1 MPQSSALPTYSAI
14 YAFGDSLSD
23 AGNVSILTATVGTE
37 PVSPP
42 YAQEKYGSATGNVFS
57 NGPTWVQDLSGALGL
72 GTLAPSLANGNDFA
86 YGGAETGS
94 TPQNSGNP
102 QIGLLS
108 LPAQLQQ
115 FQAKVTTPA
124 ANALYTISIG
134 GNDLFDVLDSS
145 GLTAQQQT
153 ADVTAA
159 VTNEISFVNQLVGDG
174 AKNLMVMDVPD
185 LGKTPSYSQGGSAA
199 EATQL
204 SSEYDTALVSQLASI
219 ASTDSVRI
227 DVINAFQ
234 LIDQAV
240 ADPAGYGLTNVT
252 SPVWTGNF
260 TSASSGTL
268 VSSDPT
274 VQDQYLFFDHE
285 HPTET
290 GHLALA
296 TLAEDELGGNGVVAL
311 PTGNQYYQAAAGT
324 TVLTGGGNDTVSA
337 TAGQVTVIGGLGTLT
352 FVGGTG
358 ASSVTGSTGAVTIF
372 GGSGGGSFGGG
383 AGGPNILI
391 SQGAAGANT
400 TLVGGASGDQIF
412 GSAAGD
418 DLLVASV
425 GRDSILGGGGST
437 TIDGGASAGS
447 VIFTGAGATTVDGGA
462 AGGDTIV
469 GGSGSTNVVAAGDAI
484 FGTSG
489 ALQVSGSTTRA
500 DSIIGGAGALSVTG
514 RGGNMLVVAATSTSS
529 ITTGNGASLI
539 LASSGATSV
548 TGGSGSLQ
556 VLLGAGTATVT
567 EGAGAALFDVV
578 KGAAGGTDVINGFK
592 TSTDH
597 IQLFGYAPSDLS
609 VTTSNGSSFV
619 SLTDGTKIQ
628 VVGVTDLGGSIS

>member
-1 MPQSSALPTYSAI
+1 MPQNSAPPTYGAI

-23 AGNVSILTATVGTE
+23 AGNVSILTSLDSTE

-42 YAQEKYGSATGNVFS
+42 YAQERYGSTTGNVFS

-72 GTLAPSLANGNDFA
+72 GTLAPSLASGDDFA

-108 LPAQLQQ
+108 LPTQLQQ
-115 FQAKVTTPA
+115 FQSKVTPA

-134 GNDLFDVLDSS
+134 GNDLFDILDSS

-153 ADVTAA
+153 TDVTAS
-159 VTNEISFVNQLVGDG
+159 VTNEIGFVNQLVSGG
-174 AKNLMVMDVPD
+174 AKTLMVMDVPD
-185 LGKTPSYSQGGSAA
+185 LGKTPSYSQGSSAA

-204 SSEYDTALVSQLASI
+204 SSEYDTALIGQLASI
-219 ASTDSVRI
+219 ASTNSVRI

-240 ADPAGYGLTNVT
+240 ADPAGYGLTNV
-252 SPVWTGNF
+252 SAPVWSGNF
-260 TSASSGTL
+260 TDAGSGTL

-290 GHLALA
+290 GHQALA
-296 TLAEDELGGNGVVAL
+296 ALAEDELGGNGVVAL
-311 PTGNQYYQAAAGT
+311 PAGNQFHQAAVGT

-337 TAGQVTVIGGLGTLT
+337 TVGQVTVVGSLGTLT
-352 FVGGTG
+352 FIGGTG
-358 ASSVTGSTGAVTIF
+358 ASSVTGSTGSVTIL
-372 GGSGGGSFGGG
+372 GGSGGGSYGGG
-383 AGGPNILI
+383 AGGPNILV

-400 TLVGGASGDQIF
+400 TLVGGASGDRIF
-412 GSAAGD
+412 GSASGN
-418 DLLVASV
+418 DLLVAAV

-437 TIDGGASAGS
+437 TIDGGASAAS
-447 VIFTGAGATTVDGGA
+447 VIFAGSGATTVDGGA
-462 AGGDTIV
+462 AGADTIV
-469 GGSGSTNVVAAGDAI
+469 GAAGPMDVVAGGDAV
-484 FGTSG
+484 FGGSG
-489 ALQVSGSTTRA
+489 ALQVSGSTSRA
-500 DSIIGGAGALSVTG
+500 DSVIGGAGALSVTG
-514 RGGNMLVVAATSTSS
+514 HGGNMLVAASTSTSS
-529 ITTGNGASLI
+529 ITTGSGASLI
-539 LASSGATSV
+539 LANSGATSV

-556 VLLGAGTATVT
+556 LLLGAGSATVT
-567 EGAGAALFDVV
+567 EGSGAALFDVV

-592 TSTDH
+592 TSTDR
-597 IQLFGYAPSDLS
+597 IQLFGYAAGDLQ

-619 SLTDGTKIQ
+619 SLTDGTRIE
-628 VVGVTDLGGSIS
+628 VVGVTDLGGGIS

>member
-1 MPQSSALPTYSAI
+1 MPQSSALPSYSAI

-23 AGNVSILTATVGTE
+23 AGNVSLLTATVGTE

-42 YAQEKYGSATGNVFS
+42 YAQETYGSTTGNVFS
-57 NGPTWVQDLSGALGL
+57 NGPTWVQDLSTALGL
-72 GTLAPSLANGNDFA
+72 GTLAPSLASGTDFA

-94 TPQNSGNP
+94 TPQNGGNP
-102 QIGLLS
+102 EIGLLS

-115 FQAKVTTPA
+115 FQAKVATPA

-134 GNDLFDVLDSS
+134 ANDLFEILDSTS
-145 GLTAQQQT
+145 LTAQQQT
-153 ADVTAA
+153 ADVNAA

-174 AKNLMVMDVPD
+174 AKNLVVMDVPD
-185 LGKTPSYSQGGSAA
+185 LGKIPSYNQSGSAA
-199 EATQL
+199 EATRLADAYDTSLTSQL
-204 SSEYDTALVSQLASI
+204 SSI
-219 ASTDSVRI
+219 ASSDAVRI
-227 DVINAFQ
+227 NVINAFQ

-240 ADPAGYGLTNVT
+240 ADPAAYGLTNVT
-252 SPVWTGNF
+252 APVWTGNF

-268 VSSDPT
+268 VSSDPA

-290 GHLALA
+290 GHQALA
-296 TLAEDELGGNGVVAL
+296 STAEDELGGNNVVVL
-311 PTGNQYYQAAAGT
+311 PSGSQYYQAAAGT
-324 TVLTGGGNDTVSA
+324 TVLTGGGSDTVSA

-358 ASSVTGSTGAVTIF
+358 ASSVTGSTGAVTIL
-372 GGSGGGSFGGG
+372 GGSGGGNFGGG
-383 AGGPNILI
+383 AGGPNILV

-412 GSAAGD
+412 GSAAGN
-418 DLLVASV
+418 DLLIAAV

-447 VIFTGAGATTVDGGA
+447 VIFASGGATTVNGGA
-462 AGGDTIV
+462 AGADTIV
-469 GGSGSTNVVAAGDAI
+469 GGAGPTSVVANGDAV

-489 ALQVSGSTTRA
+489 TLNVSGSASRA

-514 RGGNMLVVAATSTSS
+514 HGGNMLVVAATSTSS

-556 VLLGAGTATVT
+556 ALLGAGTATVT
-567 EGAGAALFDVV
+567 EGSGAALFDVV

-592 TSTDH
+592 PGSDH
-597 IQLFGYAPSDLS
+597 IQLFGYAPTDLQ

-619 SLTDGTKIQ
+619 SLTDGTKIE